1 MPSSP
6 KLYTIQEYG
15 GFVQSQQPVPGYQI
29 LPESSF
35 QALEDYLLQSRGLTD
50 QSEAVDFLSLSV
62 RRGIGKVIT
71 AKNYVGVIALKDGT
85 VIETLPKIHA
95 VEESLERTRDI
106 LLRMLRS
113 LRHAPF
119 KEFSWSGLR
128 SSKLSIFEVFMRM

>member
-85 VIETLPKIHA
+85 VIEIGTVK
-95 VEESLERTRDI
+95 
-106 LLRMLRS
+106 
-113 LRHAPF
+113 
-119 KEFSWSGLR
+119 
-128 SSKLSIFEVFMRM
+128 SSSQLWTPLIMSCCLFIE